1 MFEQYSLV
9 QALLERRSRRFA
21 RGLHLNGGPLAYQSS
36 AAPQALSLEEEAA
49 LAFAAC
55 GVTGYAL
62 AELPYDT
69 GSAPGAGGGNI
80 ITHLVGRT
88 VPSGD
93 GIHTNAIFVLNDQ
106 GAWLLKRPQD
116 FTPPEIPAILQ
127 AARSRQWVTLYE
139 KSRLQVAG
147 QRPETPRQV
156 PFTPSFNQWAANRP
170 GTTYFLPVAELS
182 ALYINVLLAAF
193 SDEAAYF
200 ILDERNGFRPAGI
213 ARFARSKGG
222 YLYDRPADGRV
233 GTLGYLDD
241 WMYEFAAIEQGAIL
255 QNLALMAE
263 ALHLGGFAHFAAHPF
278 AWFQALGFR
287 MENPPLSHTIGANRL
302 LRSLLQIV
310 GQDIPVPTAVG
321 FEMQGQALL
330 KPFCP
335 PYYRNMEEAVRA
347 YIDYKF
353 AAPRGTLNN
362 AGSLT
367 PWKEGA
373 QVQSAI
379 PRPSERAIDAT
390 IACCEYVYRRY
401 GRLPGGSGPFR
412 CVLAYQAHHLDAD
425 FYPRFYRSEAY
436 AKG

>member
-69 GSAPGAGGGNI
+69 GS
-80 ITHLVGRT
+80 
-88 VPSGD
+88 
-93 GIHTNAIFVLNDQ
+93 
-106 GAWLLKRPQD
+106 
-116 FTPPEIPAILQ
+116 TP
-127 AARSRQWVTLYE
+127 
-139 KSRLQVAG
+139 
-147 QRPETPRQV
+147 
-156 PFTPSFNQWAANRP
+156 
-170 GTTYFLPVAELS
+170 
-182 ALYINVLLAAF
+182 
-193 SDEAAYF
+193 
-200 ILDERNGFRPAGI
+200 
-213 ARFARSKGG
+213 
-222 YLYDRPADGRV
+222 
-233 GTLGYLDD
+233 
-241 WMYEFAAIEQGAIL
+241 
-255 QNLALMAE
+255 
-263 ALHLGGFAHFAAHPF
+263 
-278 AWFQALGFR
+278 
-287 MENPPLSHTIGANRL
+287 
-302 LRSLLQIV
+302 
-310 GQDIPVPTAVG
+310 
-321 FEMQGQALL
+321 
-330 KPFCP
+330 
-335 PYYRNMEEAVRA
+335 
-347 YIDYKF
+347 
-353 AAPRGTLNN
+353 
-362 AGSLT
+362 
-367 PWKEGA
+367 GA